1 MIVGNMAGIV
11 NEAMFGRFC
20 EILDVSSEDIRSN
33 DRHREL
39 VYRRVIL
46 THFLYDLGMSVSYI
60 ARLMGN
66 RNHSTVCHYRRI
78 WENEIDNNRYLRMMS
93 EYFSMKVDKDF
104 EGLKVK
110 VYVYMSGFKD
120 SDLQTIVDD
129 MNRRLIKV
137 SDYAKMKGVST
148 TGVYFWERTGKIRTV
163 MISGVKFV
171 VLDEETDIG

>member
-60 ARLMGN
+60 VRLMGN

-78 WENEIDNNRYLRMMS
+78 WEN
-93 EYFSMKVDKDF
+93 V
-104 EGLKVK
+104 
-110 VYVYMSGFKD
+110 
-120 SDLQTIVDD
+120 
-129 MNRRLIKV
+129 
-137 SDYAKMKGVST
+137 
-148 TGVYFWERTGKIRTV
+148 
-163 MISGVKFV
+163 
-171 VLDEETDIG
+171 